1 MSFSEAAKPFP
12 ITVTVVYVRPMRGR
26 TSIPGSTVNVADAV
40 LPVQLLSSVILMMWL
55 PLQAGGTFKLHVS
68 SPVSDMGILLSIIWS
83 FQWMVAKR
91 PERPLPLIDI
101 DVPTVPEVRD
111 MVTLAA
117 WTGIGNDRNNNGRR
131 MVVKTENNSK
141 LLECINFVLQSPRSE
156 SKAKL
161 PRVNLAT
168 DVIIGRIVYIA
179 LEKKSN
185 LALKTDI

>member
-1 MSFSEAAKPFP
+1 
-12 ITVTVVYVRPMRGR
+12 
-26 TSIPGSTVNVADAV
+26 
-40 LPVQLLSSVILMMWL
+40 
-55 PLQAGGTFKLHVS
+55 
-68 SPVSDMGILLSIIWS
+68 
-83 FQWMVAKR
+83 MVAKR

-111 MVTLAA
+111 MITLAA

-185 LALKTDI
+185 LALKADI